1 MSRTGDRTDIETPMV
16 EVKLDEQFPITLHA
30 GDQPSYWKMLTNQ
43 YNNPDQMNYEKQWK
57 YGAMYQ
63 VRSFAPVF
71 YQGVVDATM
80 ECITDFDKGGYSA
93 DEKNCIRNRF
103 AKRMDA
109 QESVNT
115 MYKVLRASENREIIR
130 SLLD

>member
-1 MSRTGDRTDIETPMV
+1 
-16 EVKLDEQFPITLHA
+16 
-30 GDQPSYWKMLTNQ
+30 
-43 YNNPDQMNYEKQWK
+43 MNYEKQWK

-130 SLLD
+130 SLLDWEPYLNSIILNGFYLPSLLLRRS